1 MYSLFQNMA
10 NDTVVPISIVE
21 LDELYKNI
29 VLNLIEDQS
38 ITNQTKTLF
47 ELKVMNVIWCI
58 NYSYMNCNKELE
70 VPLIYLYLLLAEQTL
85 LTWSQC
91 YGCFSRPTYI
101 KVQKCALSAVAL
113 AIYINSK
120 S

>member
-1 MYSLFQNMA
+1 MA

-47 ELKVMNVIWCI
+47 ELKVMNVI
-58 NYSYMNCNKELE
+58 
-70 VPLIYLYLLLAEQTL
+70 
-85 LTWSQC
+85 
-91 YGCFSRPTYI
+91 
-101 KVQKCALSAVAL
+101 
-113 AIYINSK
+113 
-120 S
+120 